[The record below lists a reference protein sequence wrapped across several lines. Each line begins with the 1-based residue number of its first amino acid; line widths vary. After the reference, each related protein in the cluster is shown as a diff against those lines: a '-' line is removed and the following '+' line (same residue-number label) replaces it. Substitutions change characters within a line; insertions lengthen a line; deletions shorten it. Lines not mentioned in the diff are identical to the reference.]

1 MLMVGAAFAPGT
13 CQTSSRKSPLRSA
26 LFRGTG
32 FPGYFMLLALVDEAE
47 RDKLLPVAL
56 LLKELLPIPLLL
68 KVEEPLNGKME
79 LNGLLLKNELLLKG
93 LLLKE
98 LPPKKNP
105 LDELGRCPYST

>member
-1 MLMVGAAFAPGT
+1 MSLATPNAGEPRLFDTDGPSAPGQLSRSSILEMLMVGAAFAPGT

-56 LLKELLPIPLLL
+56 LLKELLPDIPL
-68 KVEEPLNGKME
+68 
-79 LNGLLLKNELLLKG
+79 
-93 LLLKE
+93 
-98 LPPKKNP
+98 
-105 LDELGRCPYST
+105 